1 MRWHKRC
8 SAPARGIAFALTA
21 LLGLSGCDLSEPY
34 QGPSFGFFSKYN
46 TAKTASP
53 VLLDNAAWWR
63 GLRDP
68 TLDHLITLA
77 LRDNL
82 SLEIA
87 RERVTAARA
96 ARDGVPTLL
105 ALSPTADVTTSSTN
119 TTGRSTTGSAAL
131 GLSWMLDPY
140 GTRRAQLRAAEARIE
155 VADAEED
162 AARLLVLFNTA
173 NAYANLR
180 QSQQTLVQNH
190 KELRRRQDTLA
201 LTRTLRDAQSA
212 TRLETTRSRARVAE
226 IRATLPTQKAIV
238 SANLN
243 AIAVLA
249 GVAPGQ
255 LGQDLQAALVHSSA
269 QPQPQLTP
277 DVGIPADL
285 LRNRPD
291 IRIAERSYYAAVEDI
306 GIARAAL
313 YPRLSLTGAIT
324 LNALGGRN
332 SDTEYFFGPTVQFPT
347 LPANQARASVKAS
360 HSIARQ
366 AHAQWK
372 STVLN
377 AILEVENALVTYSA
391 ASAALASAYK
401 ARRLY
406 DEALSLTRKVF
417 ENGEATLGDLI
428 DAEQALS
435 EADQTV
441 IDLRTQHTLSF
452 IELNVRLGA
461 GHDTQHSAQK

>member
-1 MRWHKRC
+1 MIRHKKC
-8 SAPARGIAFALTA
+8 TAPARGITFALA
-21 LLGLSGCDLSEPY
+21 GLFGVSGCDLSEPY
-34 QGPSFGFFSKYN
+34 QNPTFGFLSKYT
-46 TAKTASP
+46 TARTASP
-53 VLLDNAAWWR
+53 VLLDNTAWWQ
-63 GLRDP
+63 GLKDP

-77 LRDNL
+77 LRDNI

-87 RERVTAARA
+87 RERVTAARV
-96 ARDGVPTLL
+96 ARNGVPELL
-105 ALSPTADVTTSSTN
+105 IVSPTAEVTLSGSNRIDRSSTA
-119 TTGRSTTGSAAL
+119 STAL

-162 AARLLVLFNTA
+162 AARLLVLFNMA
-173 NAYANLR
+173 NAYASLR
-180 QSQQTLVQNH
+180 QSQQTLVQSH
-190 KELRRRQDTLA
+190 KELKRRQDTLA
-201 LTRTLRDAQSA
+201 LTSTLREAQSA

-226 IRATLPTQKAIV
+226 IRAELPAQKAAV
-238 SANLN
+238 TANLN

-249 GVAPGQ
+249 GVTPGG
-255 LGQDLQAALVHSSA
+255 LGPDVQAALVHSAA

-324 LNALGGRN
+324 LNALGGRS
-332 SDTEYFFGPTVQFPT
+332 SDVDYFLGPAVEFPI
-347 LPANQARASVKAS
+347 LPTTQARAGVQAR
-360 HSIARQ
+360 HSAARQ
-366 AHAQWK
+366 AHAEWR
-372 STVLN
+372 STVLE
-377 AILEVENALVTYSA
+377 AILEVENALVTYRA
-391 ASAALASAYK
+391 ASTALTSAHK
-401 ARRLY
+401 ARQLY
-406 DEALSLTRKVF
+406 RETLNLTREVF

-441 IDLRTQHTLSF
+441 IDLRTQHTLRF
-452 IELNVRLGA
+452 IELNVSLGA
-461 GHDTQHSAQK
+461 GHDTHSAPR